1 MNRLLR
7 YQRLIFTAAVLLLA
21 AHAGTAT
28 ALHTQLT
35 QQIQETVWEV
45 AVDEALAP
53 YSFSC
58 GQQVAK
64 GSDIDL
70 LQDAAKLAG
79 VRLKIVPYP
88 WKRVLYLVQNGQ
100 VPFALP
106 LFYNEERAGFAHFI
120 APLHQGVPTLFIRKE
135 KLREY
140 TSLQALKGKRIGYSR
155 GYALP
160 VEFTE
165 AIQNG
170 VITGDEVNSSKQN
183 IQNLMLQRIDG
194 FIASYTTTQFDLRF
208 TDENGKIVA
217 QPAIAFGGRDAFLV
231 ASKAYKAD
239 GLEKAMN
246 SLKTALTSLN
256 PGGRAE
262 KYIQPYLDKG
272 IPVPCNR

>member
-1 MNRLLR
+1 MAMRR
-7 YQRLIFTAAVLLLA
+7 RFGEKSSCSGFAAVVLLF
-21 AHAGTAT
+21 
-28 ALHTQLT
+28 LT
-35 QQIQETVWEV
+35 GAVFAQSGGGSDSVWEV

-58 GQQVAK
+58 KQQSVR

-70 LQDAAKLAG
+70 LRDAAKLAG

-88 WKRVLYLVQNGQ
+88 WKRVLYLVQTGQ
-100 VPFALP
+100 VPFAMP
-106 LFYNEERAGFAHFI
+106 LFYNEERAGFADFI
-120 APLHQGVPTLFIRKE
+120 APVHQGLPTLFIRKE

-160 VEFTE
+160 AEFTE

-183 IQNLMLQRIDG
+183 MQNLMLQRIDG

-208 TDENGKIVA
+208 TEELGKIVA
-217 QPAIAFGGRDAFLV
+217 QPAIVFGGRDAFLV
-231 ASKAYKAD
+231 TSKNYKAE
-239 GLEKAMN
+239 GLEKAA
-246 SLKTALTSLN
+246 SRLKSALTTLN
-256 PGGRAE
+256 PGGKAE
-262 KYIQPYLDKG
+262 KYIQPYLDKNS
-272 IPVPCNR
+272 PLPCTP

>member
-1 MNRLLR
+1 MHEG
-7 YQRLIFTAAVLLLA
+7 TAAA
-21 AHAGTAT
+21 RPA
-28 ALHTQLT
+28 QQT

-58 GQQVAK
+58 GQQIAR

-70 LQDAAKLAG
+70 LLDAAKLAG
-79 VRLKIVPYP
+79 IRLKIVPYP

-140 TSLQALKGKRIGYSR
+140 TSLQAMKGKRIGYSR

-160 VEFTE
+160 SEFTE

-183 IQNLMLQRIDG
+183 MQNLMLQRIDG
-194 FIASYTTTQFDLRF
+194 FIASYTTTQFDLHF
-208 TDENGKIVA
+208 TEENGKIVA
-217 QPAIAFGGRDAFLV
+217 QPAIVFGGRDAFLV

-239 GLEKAMN
+239 GLEKVMN

-256 PGGRAE
+256 SGGKAE
-262 KYIQPYLDKG
+262 KYIQPYLDKNAAL
-272 IPVPCNR
+272 PCQH